1 MEKRRC
7 EIYLNIFIIALVLIE
22 PTGSCG
28 IPLRMWLT
36 VYYIIATF
44 QASAYILNERLKVH
58 PVYMHRNRMRS
69 HLKTWLW
76 VIGEVL
82 VMSWLLYGNIIFF
95 SAEAKD
101 CSRISPMLNYFMLAV
116 LVIGYFHFLI
126 YVIVIL
132 IVAAVLYIRYKQKR
146 VKLNNSI

>member
-1 MEKRRC
+1 
-7 EIYLNIFIIALVLIE
+7 
-22 PTGSCG
+22 
-28 IPLRMWLT
+28 
-36 VYYIIATF
+36 
-44 QASAYILNERLKVH
+44 
-58 PVYMHRNRMRS
+58 MHRNRMRS

-82 VMSWLLYGNIIFF
+82 IMSWLLYGNIIFF

-126 YVIVIL
+126 YLIVIL